1 MKLTVKSINT
11 EEVVDTKLVELT
23 VTPRNNQ
30 AFERFQVRFYVKED
44 LNVGVDVINIKAL
57 LEKYPVTY
65 CYGKIKMILGQDVYH
80 AILPLECFA
89 ADERCS
95 PFVVR
100 LPIGWVLRV
109 PLLSSS
115 GLISTCFKTNMEQNF
130 ELPSQVKSWYDMES
144 YGALN
149 QVNPRSAA
157 DARAH
162 DVLKNTTVH
171 NGKRYDVG
179 MLWAEGNIKLPTI
192 LSQRW
197 FN

>member
-1 MKLTVKSINT
+1 M
-11 EEVVDTKLVELT
+11 EE
-23 VTPRNNQ
+23 
-30 AFERFQVRFYVKED
+30 
-44 LNVGVDVINIKAL
+44 
-57 LEKYPVTY
+57 
-65 CYGKIKMILGQDVYH
+65 
-80 AILPLECFA
+80 
-89 ADERCS
+89 
-95 PFVVR
+95 
-100 LPIGWVLRV
+100 
-109 PLLSSS
+109 
-115 GLISTCFKTNMEQNF
+115 NF